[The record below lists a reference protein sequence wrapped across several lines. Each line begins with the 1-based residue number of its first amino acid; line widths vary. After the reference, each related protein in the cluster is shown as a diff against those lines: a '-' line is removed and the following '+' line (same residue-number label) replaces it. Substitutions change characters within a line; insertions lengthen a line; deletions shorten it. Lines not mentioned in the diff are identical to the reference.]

1 MSAAERRPAPRS
13 DAPKVSTGRPA
24 LEPDGDPSLGG
35 PREILAAVVHRI
47 LHPRPLVLET
57 RRPVEVPV
65 LTETKRRWGRGDRAG
80 AVRYGYESVL
90 VDLQRGFAVEFPPD
104 WTHEDILERGVT
116 PEMESIPEFLGRL
129 VRVYERVRYG
139 PAVPRD
145 LPSPEPLL
153 QSIYAHPRM
162 WGLYIAEVPRAEV
175 GAMPG
180 NDPTESPDPAAIALG
195 REP

>member
-1 MSAAERRPAPRS
+1 
-13 DAPKVSTGRPA
+13 
-24 LEPDGDPSLGG
+24 
-35 PREILAAVVHRI
+35 
-47 LHPRPLVLET
+47 VLET

-129 VRVYERVRYG
+129 VRIYERVRYG

-153 QSIYAHPRM
+153 QSIYAHPKM
-162 WGLYIAEVPRAEV
+162 WGLYIAEVPHADAP
-175 GAMPG
+175 AMPS
-180 NDPTESPDPAAIALG
+180 DRSPASSEPVANAPG
-195 REP
+195 RRP